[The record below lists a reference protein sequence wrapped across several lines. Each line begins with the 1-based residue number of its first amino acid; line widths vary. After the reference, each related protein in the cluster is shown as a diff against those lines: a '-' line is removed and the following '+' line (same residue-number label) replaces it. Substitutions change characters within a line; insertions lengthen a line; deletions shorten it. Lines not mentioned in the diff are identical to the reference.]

1 MVHNDFSSLEGIYNT
16 IKSGHYNLSPVEI
29 GNLTLKLGHMVD
41 KNPTE
46 HSVLTANEILMELL
60 SNASKNNDMII
71 WEALLHKFEYIA
83 SKYDYLMSAE
93 LLQSLQ
99 NLIAAAKQDFISWL
113 KGLPPKSNVN
123 ILRRVEHSTL
133 HYDFDGFL
141 DALSINDNQNFY
153 EIASISVERLINTG
167 VVPSR
172 HVVSEDRPQRANNR
186 DDDNDDNNDG
196 PRGPR
201 YAFAS
206 MPPPRP
212 PRPPRSPRQQP
223 KPEKEKMDWRY
234 FDVLDLIVISVL
246 NSLTSGVKPIP
257 GGCQLFLKQEIL
269 DKKFEPYEF
278 CYGYYY
284 SEGNPK
290 NDNLRSQQ
298 KGQVHIFEAHNWAR
312 IANGAY
318 SKSDYMSAQ
327 EYACKFLELV
337 GLAPQIGAD
346 NIIIVHGDTLIKG
359 FYDFFDLKDLKN
371 AVALLELS
379 YRLDFFRPIRRELL
393 KCTGMD
399 VKPWMKRDLL
409 AYTPAMSSK
418 FWEYETRMNDLM
430 TYINSRNFGQ
440 GRV

>member
-46 HSVLTANEILMELL
+46 HSVLTVNEILMELL

-71 WEALLHKFEYIA
+71 WEALLHKFEYIT

-141 DALSINDNQNFY
+141 DALSINDNQDFY
-153 EIASISVERLINTG
+153 EIASISVERLIKTG

-212 PRPPRSPRQQP
+212 PRSPRQQP

-246 NSLTSGVKPIP
+246 NSLTSGQPLYP
-257 GGCQLFLKQEIL
+257 
-269 DKKFEPYEF
+269 
-278 CYGYYY
+278 
-284 SEGNPK
+284 
-290 NDNLRSQQ
+290 
-298 KGQVHIFEAHNWAR
+298 
-312 IANGAY
+312 
-318 SKSDYMSAQ
+318 
-327 EYACKFLELV
+327 
-337 GLAPQIGAD
+337 
-346 NIIIVHGDTLIKG
+346 
-359 FYDFFDLKDLKN
+359 FF
-371 AVALLELS
+371 
-379 YRLDFFRPIRRELL
+379 FQELL
-393 KCTGMD
+393 
-399 VKPWMKRDLL
+399 
-409 AYTPAMSSK
+409 
-418 FWEYETRMNDLM
+418 
-430 TYINSRNFGQ
+430 
-440 GRV
+440 